1 MLRKRSAIIQI
12 WCLLWSHMKT
22 CHSVWAT
29 WPAPV
34 LCWNNGR
41 QILGGHTYL
50 KTSIQVNVYP
60 TGIPHPQCL
69 DQMWGISPPSA
80 SCMPGSTK
88 CGTGYRYMS
97 HKSHTASF
105 LTCIFNFESF
115 RKFILWGISFP
126 LRFPF
131 SWFLASIIFQ
141 SSWLTTYG
149 PGCLH
154 ALSQN

>member
-1 MLRKRSAIIQI
+1 MYIRLVSNCHANTLVAFFSSAYLQPEPVKPMETCYCSLTDQNITYQCSSLF
-12 WCLLWSHMKT
+12 WFSWLLWS
-22 CHSVWAT
+22 
-29 WPAPV
+29 
-34 LCWNNGR
+34 
-41 QILGGHTYL
+41 
-50 KTSIQVNVYP
+50 
-60 TGIPHPQCL
+60 IPHPQCL